1 MFRGAFMPNKICV
14 FGDSVAKGV
23 VFDHVIQKYSLLK
36 NGFADQLANIFSLS
50 VTNYAK
56 FGCTVT
62 KGLELVKKHLDK
74 IPDYDYIVLEFGG
87 NDCDFDWAEVSKAPT
102 APQRSKTPLHS
113 FIGTYPEMIRL
124 IRENGGVPVLLSL
137 PPIDAERYFQ
147 WITQGL
153 DSDAILRFLGDE
165 AHIYRWHE
173 MYNMA
178 VYRVANEENVPLID
192 ITSDFLEMCHYQSCF
207 CADGIHPNEKGHA
220 AITKQ
225 IVQFVQASPEK
236 ALAHSPSAQS
246 LACG

>member
-23 VFDHVIQKYSLLK
+23 VFDHVKQKYSLLK

-62 KGLELVKKHLDK
+62 KGMELVKKHLDK
-74 IPDYDYIVLEFGG
+74 IPYYDYIVLEFGG

-113 FIGTYPEMIRL
+113 FIGTYCEMIRL
-124 IRENGGVPVLLSL
+124 IR
-137 PPIDAERYFQ
+137 
-147 WITQGL
+147 
-153 DSDAILRFLGDE
+153 
-165 AHIYRWHE
+165 
-173 MYNMA
+173 
-178 VYRVANEENVPLID
+178 EENVPLID